1 MKFGCVL
8 KSSTYEHVCEK
19 KVSAK
24 TMFPFNVVVYGS
36 SKEILSCTQFTI
48 LSVAFDAQ
56 SWWLRTDSHTKEKK
70 IQKRWEKNIIQVQQV
85 LISWEVKYKKKCY
98 FLKLDIKVERDTSVL
113 WGTFYRNKR

>member
-36 SKEILSCTQFTI
+36 LKEILSCTQFTI

-70 IQKRWEKNIIQVQQV
+70 SKRDEKKNIIQVQQV
-85 LISWEVKYKKKCY
+85 LISWEVKYKKKMLFSLAWY
-98 FLKLDIKVERDTSVL
+98 
-113 WGTFYRNKR
+113 

>member
-8 KSSTYEHVCEK
+8 KSSIYEHVCEK

-70 IQKRWEKNIIQVQQV
+70 SKRDE
-85 LISWEVKYKKKCY
+85 KKKHNTGTTG
-98 FLKLDIKVERDTSVL
+98 LDILRGKI
-113 WGTFYRNKR
+113 

>member
-36 SKEILSCTQFTI
+36 LKEILSCTQFTI

-56 SWWLRTDSHTKEKK
+56 SWWLRTDSHTKEKNPK
-70 IQKRWEKNIIQVQQV
+70 EMR
-85 LISWEVKYKKKCY
+85 KKHNTGTTG
-98 FLKLDIKVERDTSVL
+98 LDILRGKI
-113 WGTFYRNKR
+113 